1 MLCLRDQGTE
11 EADLEEG
18 CRDFGQ
24 SGALGGRRE
33 PLLAHVDSARAAGET
48 SGRARQLPAACDP
61 SQFVLCEAVC

>member
-1 MLCLRDQGTE
+1 MENAVLCLRDQGTE

-33 PLLAHVDSARAAGET
+33 PLVAHVDSARAAGET
-48 SGRARQLPAACDP
+48 SPGSPAPCSLRP
-61 SQFVLCEAVC
+61 LTVCSV